1 MFRFLSVL
9 AVLGIIASP
18 AFAQSDYLDRHETT
32 DQPSFGC
39 YQIVQSQKARRWT
52 FRLNRCTGDVDQLV
66 ADSEGE
72 ISWESMSVG
81 FKPDLSGKTVPRF
94 TMFLSG
100 WSAAD
105 MFLIDTSNG
114 ATWNLTQ
121 ADVGSTQILFWRL
134 ITDPPIGEEDDDGPN
149 G

>member
-9 AVLGIIASP
+9 AVLVIVANP

-32 DQPSFGC
+32 DQPFFGC

-72 ISWESMSVG
+72 ISWESMPVG
-81 FKPDLSGKTVPRF
+81 FQPDLSGETTPRF

-100 WSAAD
+100 WAATD
-105 MFLIDTSNG
+105 MFLIDTSSG
-114 ATWNLTQ
+114 ATWNLER
-121 ADVGSTQILFWRL
+121 ADIGSVQILFWRL
-134 ITDPPIGEEDDDGPN
+134 ITDPPIEEEGDDDPN